1 MKLSDLRTPALV
13 LDRARLERNVAA
25 MSERMKGLGVELR
38 PHLKTAK
45 SLEVAKLATAGHS
58 GGVTVSTL
66 DEAAYFARGGF
77 RDITYAVG
85 IVPSK
90 LAEVAAL
97 ARDGAR
103 IAVITDSVEVARAI
117 AREAEALDAE
127 FRVLIEI
134 DSGSHRAGV
143 DPQDPALV
151 EIARALDG
159 AAGVELRGVL
169 THAGHSYAC
178 RSAAEI
184 EAVAEDERLAVV
196 SAAERLRAA
205 GFAAPVVSVGSTPT
219 ALFARDLS
227 GVTEARPGVYVF
239 HDLYQAGLGCCGL
252 DDVAL
257 TVLASV
263 IGHRPRHDH
272 LLIDAGALA
281 LSQDRSTAHQRED
294 MDFGLVCDPSGARPL
309 AGLRV
314 TRVNQ
319 EHGFVEA
326 PGGVMPFAELPIGS
340 RVRVMPNHACMTAAA
355 HDSYNVVDGGD
366 EVVAVWQRT
375 GGW

>member
-1 MKLSDLRTPALV
+1 MNLSDLRTPALI
-13 LDRARLERNVAA
+13 LDRARLRRNVGV
-25 MSERMKGLGVELR
+25 MSERMKRLGVDLR

-97 ARDGAR
+97 QRQGPR
-103 IAVITDSVEVARAI
+103 IAVITDSVEVARAV
-117 AREAEALDAE
+117 AGEAQALDAE

-143 DPQDPALV
+143 EPDDPALV
-151 EIARALDG
+151 EIARALEG
-159 AAGVELRGVL
+159 AAGVELHGVL

-178 RSAAEI
+178 RSVAEI
-184 EAVAEDERLAVV
+184 EAVAEDERRAVV
-196 SAAERLRAA
+196 TAAGRLRAA

-239 HDLYQAGLGCCGL
+239 HDLYQAGLGCCTF

-263 IGHRPRHDH
+263 ISHRPQHDR

-281 LSQDRSTAHQRED
+281 LSQDRSTANQRDD
-294 MDFGLVCDPSGARPL
+294 MGFGLVFDRSGARPL

-314 TRVNQ
+314 VQVNQ

-326 PGGVMPFAELPIGS
+326 PGCVVPFAELSIGS
-340 RVRVMPNHACMTAAA
+340 RLRIMPNHACMTAAA
-355 HDSYNVVDGGD
+355 HGCYHVVDGGD
-366 EVVAVWQRT
+366 EVVAVWGRT